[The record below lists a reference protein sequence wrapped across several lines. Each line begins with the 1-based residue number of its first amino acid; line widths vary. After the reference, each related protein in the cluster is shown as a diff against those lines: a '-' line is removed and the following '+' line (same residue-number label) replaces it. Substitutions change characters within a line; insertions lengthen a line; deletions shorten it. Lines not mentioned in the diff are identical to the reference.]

1 MDGIPVQAV
10 GQTMSDPNAVGACPR
25 PARPGLGG
33 FYISISCLFQSF
45 NPFTAQ
51 KRPFIIQGIAHAERH
66 SILRR

>member
-33 FYISISCLFQSF
+33 QLFKGTRTLPYS
-45 NPFTAQ
+45 TKATI
-51 KRPFIIQGIAHAERH
+51 K
-66 SILRR
+66 L